1 MTSTTP
7 KSSDM
12 RIIPYTRL
20 FALEMQQTDH
30 IQTRAGERQ
39 ISLITPSG
47 AKVSKLYFCGV
58 LTEMTNPGGKNPSI
72 RVADPTGGVT
82 FFIKPQNKEVLK
94 ILEQITPPAF
104 VSILAFFEKNIKKSP
119 EETEHAP
126 YQCVIE
132 RLIEVSRKERDNWI
146 IETADH
152 TMARIEAFYQLFVD
166 SSAFS
171 PLKSLSPPKEGKDFT
186 AWMDITRS
194 KNHYHTSLKQ
204 LRVLAQTAANALEQ
218 VKPAELEDINED
230 EHAGQT
236 EENLT
241 DTVLTLIKEQ
251 ADSRGVE
258 VAFLTQLAKKQGI
271 TESSLIETIKILISE
286 DEIYQ
291 PSPGFVKML

>member
-30 IQTRAGERQ
+30 IQTRPGEKQ
-39 ISLITPSG
+39 VSLISPSG
-47 AKVSKLYFCGV
+47 AKISKLYFCGV

-72 RVADPTGGVT
+72 RVADPTGGVS

-94 ILEQITPPAF
+94 ILEQVTPPAF
-104 VSILAFFEKNIKKSP
+104 VSILAFIEKNIKKSP
-119 EETEHAP
+119 VEEEHAP

-152 TMARIEAFYQLFVD
+152 TMARIETFYQLLVD
-166 SSAFS
+166 SST
-171 PLKSLSPPKEGKDFT
+171 LSPPKEGENFI
-186 AWMDITRS
+186 AWMDTSRS

-204 LRVLAQTAANALEQ
+204 LRVLAQMAANALEQ
-218 VKPAELEDINED
+218 VKPVELEGSTED
-230 EHAGQT
+230 EHTEQT
-236 EENLT
+236 AENLT
-241 DTVLTLIKEQ
+241 ETVLTLIKEQ
-251 ADSRGVE
+251 SSSRGVE
-258 VAFLTQLAKKQGI
+258 VASLIQLAKNQGI
-271 TESSLIETIKILISE
+271 TESSLIETIKILINE

-291 PSPGFVKML
+291 PASGFVKML